1 MFTMKLTRTWMALLT
16 AAVVL
21 LSLSLAF
28 AVPSGAITDEAR
40 QRYMNDAP
48 MDWGDDE
55 GNTDVAFDASA
66 VPYRMMASAA
76 MSDIL
81 PVNDVAYLD
90 GDLQTIGRAP
100 VEPNFTETGYRDETI
115 IVEIQTV
122 KQDDSIYHV
131 AYVKIATPSQIR
143 TALAGDANSDR
154 TMPTSTLAKSV
165 NAVVAVNGDFFTKS
179 SGGYIVRQSEVLRK
193 KVSDNYD
200 LLAIDENGDF
210 HLILA
215 GKDNQKDGITELMK
229 SHDVVNAFFF
239 GPALVRDGQVCE
251 ISKEYGWNPYGQ
263 EPRAAIGQIGP
274 LTYAVVTVDGRIADS
289 QGVTLPTLA
298 AFMGQI
304 GCQQAYNLDGGNSSA
319 LIFHNQ
325 LLSIKDVEERSV
337 HDILY
342 FATATEQGAAQ

>member
-1 MFTMKLTRTWMALLT
+1 
-16 AAVVL
+16 
-21 LSLSLAF
+21 
-28 AVPSGAITDEAR
+28 
-40 QRYMNDAP
+40 
-48 MDWGDDE
+48 
-55 GNTDVAFDASA
+55 
-66 VPYRMMASAA
+66 
-76 MSDIL
+76 
-81 PVNDVAYLD
+81 
-90 GDLQTIGRAP
+90 
-100 VEPNFTETGYRDETI
+100 
-115 IVEIQTV
+115 
-122 KQDDSIYHV
+122 
-131 AYVKIATPSQIR
+131 
-143 TALAGDANSDR
+143 
-154 TMPTSTLAKSV
+154 MPTSTLAKSV

-251 ISKEYGWNPYGQ
+251 VSKEYGWNPYGQ

-337 HDILY
+337 HGLPVWRRR
-342 FATATEQGAAQ
+342 EG